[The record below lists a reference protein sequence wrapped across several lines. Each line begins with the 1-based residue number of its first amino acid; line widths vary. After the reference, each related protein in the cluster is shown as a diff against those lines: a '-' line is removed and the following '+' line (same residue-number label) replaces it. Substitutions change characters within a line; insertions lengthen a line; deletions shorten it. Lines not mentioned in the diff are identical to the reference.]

1 MICPMPRIPA
11 LLALMLAMA
20 GAPALAAED
29 AVKESFKKTEKGFG
43 NLLRGMGQELK
54 KAGGTLSGS
63 GKKDARKGKEKEQ
76 AK

>member
-1 MICPMPRIPA
+1 M
-11 LLALMLAMA
+11 LALA

-29 AVKESFKKTEKGFG
+29 ALKEGFKKTEKGLG

-54 KAGGTLSGS
+54 KAGGTLTGS
-63 GKKDARKGKEKEQ
+63 GKKDAKKGKEKEE

>member
-1 MICPMPRIPA
+1 MICLMRRIPA

-54 KAGGTLSGS
+54 KAGGKLSGS
-63 GKKDARKGKEKEQ
+63 GKKDAKKGKEKEE